1 MPEQEGV
8 NTLSHKQETEQEIL
22 DRLCGEAGHLIE
34 MFRHYFSTPQG
45 VDLRRALVFT
55 AALAGHACHRAVKA
69 ENGTFAVVTDRDG
82 KNYYFGDD
90 LNRYLL
96 ENSMSVAGFCTAV
109 TGLTREDVLAA
120 VAGCANAVGSEDHTV
135 CGYDPGVLY
144 REVSDCWDGIFDNM
158 TARYCKTPSEWPVLY
173 GIVLQNFLM
182 TALDAGAPEEEAGRI
197 ALVSAVYMSKLDRDS
212 F

>member
-1 MPEQEGV
+1 MLFQEP
-8 NTLSHKQETEQEIL
+8 ETEKQTL
-22 DRLCGEAGHLIE
+22 DRLCGGAGHIID

-69 ENGTFAVVTDRDG
+69 EKGTFAVVTDKNG

-96 ENSMSVAGFCTAV
+96 ENSMSVAGFCIAV
-109 TGLTREDVLAA
+109 TGLTRGDVLAA
-120 VAGCANAVGSEDHTV
+120 VRKCANEIGNRDYTV
-135 CGYDPGVLY
+135 CGYNPGALY
-144 REVSDCWDGIFDNM
+144 QEVSDCWDGIFDNM
-158 TARYCKTPSEWPVLY
+158 TAQYCKTPSEWPVLY
-173 GIVLQNFLM
+173 GIVLQNCLM
-182 TALDAGAPEEEAGRI
+182 NAPDAGAPEEEAGRI
-197 ALVSAVYMSKLDRDS
+197 ALESAVYMSKLDRDS